1 MFKFPALAAA
11 CLLAACTAA
20 PAATGAPQADIAQA
34 DMAAPAWAGTYAG
47 TLPCADC
54 EGIQIRLTLQPDLHY
69 TLSQT
74 YLRTGGNRSD
84 SVNGQFYW
92 ADEGQTVQLDNYADA
107 RQFQIGPGFA
117 QAFRL
122 DGSPSGN
129 DARYR
134 LQKIH

>member
-1 MFKFPALAAA
+1 MRF
-11 CLLAACTAA
+11 CLPLILCAS
-20 PAATGAPQADIAQA
+20 
-34 DMAAPAWAGTYAG
+34 MAAPAWAGTYAG

-74 YLRTGGNRSD
+74 YLRAGGNRSA

-92 ADEGQTVQLDNYADA
+92 TDEGQTVQLDNYADA

>member
-1 MFKFPALAAA
+1 MLKISALAATF
-11 CLLAACTAA
+11 LLAACAA
-20 PAATGAPQADIAQA
+20 PPAVTTMPQADIAQA

-122 DGSPSGN
+122 DGSPGGN

>member
-1 MFKFPALAAA
+1 MLKISALAAA
-11 CLLAACTAA
+11 FLLAACAA
-20 PAATGAPQADIAQA
+20 PPAVTTMPQADIAQA

-74 YLRTGGNRSD
+74 YLRAGGNRSA

-92 ADEGQTVQLDNYADA
+92 TDEGQTVQLDNYADA

-122 DGSPSGN
+122 DGSPGGN

>member
-1 MFKFPALAAA
+1 MLKISALAAA
-11 CLLAACTAA
+11 FLLAACAA
-20 PAATGAPQADIAQA
+20 PPAVTTMPQADIAQA

-92 ADEGQTVQLDNYADA
+92 AVEGQTVQLDNYADA

-122 DGSPSGN
+122 DGSPGGN

>member
-1 MFKFPALAAA
+1 MLKISALAAA
-11 CLLAACTAA
+11 FLLAACAA
-20 PAATGAPQADIAQA
+20 PPAVTTMPQADIAQA

-74 YLRTGGNRSD
+74 YLRTDGNRSA

-92 ADEGQTVQLDNYADA
+92 TDEGQTVQLDNYADA

-122 DGSPSGN
+122 DGSPGGN

>member
-1 MFKFPALAAA
+1 MLKISALAAA
-11 CLLAACTAA
+11 FLLAACAA
-20 PAATGAPQADIAQA
+20 PPAVTTMPQADIAQA

-74 YLRTGGNRSD
+74 YLRAGGNRSA

-92 ADEGQTVQLDNYADA
+92 TDEGQTVQLDNYADA

>member
-1 MFKFPALAAA
+1 MLKISALAAA
-11 CLLAACTAA
+11 FLLAACAA
-20 PAATGAPQADIAQA
+20 PPAVTTMPQADIAQA

-74 YLRTGGNRSD
+74 YLRASGNRSA
-84 SVNGQFYW
+84 SVSGQFYW
-92 ADEGQTVQLDNYADA
+92 TDEGQTVQLDNYADA

-122 DGSPSGN
+122 DGSPGGN

>member
-1 MFKFPALAAA
+1 MLKISALAAA
-11 CLLAACTAA
+11 FLLAACAA
-20 PAATGAPQADIAQA
+20 PPAVTTMPQADIAQA

>member
-1 MFKFPALAAA
+1 MLKISALAAA
-11 CLLAACTAA
+11 FLLAACAA
-20 PAATGAPQADIAQA
+20 PPAVTTMPQADIAQA

-74 YLRTGGNRSD
+74 YLRAGGIRSA

-92 ADEGQTVQLDNYADA
+92 TDEGQTVQLDNYADA

-122 DGSPSGN
+122 DGSPGGN